1 WEKGRYPHPV
11 FVGGRPEPDS
21 GHSQDRMKHA
31 LGIVFL
37 LATFSSPLR
46 AQETADS
53 IQVIRP
59 AGEGLAT
66 VVDTVLIES
75 YAKRFNPA
83 RASLFAAVLPGLGQ
97 VYNKKYWKLPLV
109 YGGFGAI
116 GYGLNFYQELYKDY
130 KNQLYYILENGTEE
144 SLEGFTEDQLRPAI
158 DQARHERD
166 FMIILMAGMYIL
178 QIIDAHVDAHLKE
191 FDVNPNLQVKMQPL
205 LRTEMLTGNQVG
217 FSVTLRF

>member
-1 WEKGRYPHPV
+1 
-11 FVGGRPEPDS
+11 
-21 GHSQDRMKHA
+21 MKHLSCA
-31 LGIVFL
+31 VFL
-37 LATFSSPLR
+37 VIMSALPLR
-46 AQETADS
+46 AQDVPDS
-53 IQVIRP
+53 IQVIQP
-59 AGEGLAT
+59 ADERTGAL
-66 VVDTVLIES
+66 VDTILIES

-109 YGGFGAI
+109 YGGFAAI
-116 GYGLNFYQELYKDY
+116 GYGMNFYQELYKDY

-144 SLEGFTEDQLRPAI
+144 SQEGFTEDQLRPAI

-178 QIIDAHVDAHLKE
+178 QIVDAHVDAHLKE

-205 LRTEMLTGNQVG
+205 LRTEMLTGNQIG